1 MSQAAED
8 EPGFLASTI
17 ATLRLIAGWACTALG
32 VLNLAMGFRPASYAT
47 FHVVLVTT
55 GLMLLAPGP
64 AGRRR
69 PPGPAV
75 VAGGTVALVGLAATA
90 APALAVECCSGG
102 YAVRHGFPFTMLAR
116 DPGGWQ
122 FDTVRTVADL
132 VFWICAGLI
141 VMLAL
146 TRVRPTTTRPA
157 EPNATGRHAAA
168 EPYPAGPDATERHAA
183 EPYPAGPDTTGP
195 DATERRA
202 AEPYPAGPDAA
213 GRHAAEPSPSG
224 RHAAE
229 PTWEPT
235 LGSPPAGHAE
245 QRSVGRHARD
255 DQPRTAD
262 DENVG
267 GLP

>member
-17 ATLRLIAGWACTALG
+17 ATLRLIAGWACAALG
-32 VLNLAMGFRPASYAT
+32 VLNLAMGLAPASYVT
-47 FHVVLVTT
+47 FHVVLAIT
-55 GLMLLAPGP
+55 GLLLLAPGP

-75 VAGGTVALVGLAATA
+75 VAGGTVALVGLAATTV
-90 APALAVECCSGG
+90 PALAVECCSGG

-116 DPGGWQ
+116 DPGGWR

-157 EPNATGRHAAA
+157 EPNATGRHAAEPYPSGPDATEQHAA
-168 EPYPAGPDATERHAA
+168 EPYPSGPETTERHAA
-183 EPYPAGPDTTGP
+183 EPYQPGPKTT
-195 DATERRA
+195 
-202 AEPYPAGPDAA
+202 
-213 GRHAAEPSPSG
+213 GRHAAEPPATG

-229 PTWEPT
+229 PLWGPSP
-235 LGSPPAGHAE
+235 GSSPAGHAE